1 MSQSIP
7 LKGGATT
14 LVDDAD
20 HPHLAQYTWFMSQD
34 GYAVGLIPNGGG
46 KFALQYMH
54 RVIMQP
60 APGVLVDHIN
70 SNPLDN
76 RRQNLRLATS
86 HQNHQNRKVKSN
98 SHTGLKGVGWHKER
112 GKYYARI
119 QLQGIRVHLGYFED
133 AEMAAL
139 AYDEAARTLFG
150 EFALCNYPDR
160 QTPRSVALLVAQR
173 LRQRGFKVK

>member
-1 MSQSIP
+1 MVQHIP
-7 LKGGATT
+7 LRGGGVA

-20 HPHLAQYTWFMSQD
+20 YPHLAPHDWFLCKA
-34 GYAVGLIPNGGG
+34 GYAAGLVPNGDG
-46 KFALQYMH
+46 KFVLQYIH
-54 RVIMQP
+54 RVILQP
-60 APGVLVDHIN
+60 APSELVDHIN
-70 SNPLDN
+70 GDPLDN
-76 RRQNLRLATS
+76 QRANLRLANS

-119 QLQGIRVHLGYFED
+119 QLQGIRCHLGYFPD

-150 EFALCNYPDR
+150 EFAHPNYPDR
-160 QTPRSVALLVAQR
+160 RTPRSVALQVAQR
-173 LRQRGFKVK
+173 LRRRGFKVE